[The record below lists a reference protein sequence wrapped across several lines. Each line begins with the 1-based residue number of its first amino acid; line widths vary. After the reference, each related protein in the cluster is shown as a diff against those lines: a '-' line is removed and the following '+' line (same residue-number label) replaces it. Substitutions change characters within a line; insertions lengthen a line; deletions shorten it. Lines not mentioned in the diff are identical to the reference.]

1 LGEPGLGVNGT
12 MVGRWERGER
22 EPRPP
27 YPKLLAALYGT
38 DAHELGLMG
47 SRGPAGCGRLE
58 DDMERRTLL
67 RLLAGALAAPVLGW
81 DTADAHRLAGA
92 LGRPSRADEATVAVV
107 EASIANARRLD
118 DLFGPRVAVKPALA
132 QREVIRTLL
141 GGGPS
146 EAVRGRLA
154 EASAGLSQLLGWLAF
169 DMNDH
174 ATARAYFNEGLQ
186 TAREAEAQPLV
197 AYLLGHLSSLSNYEG
212 KPPEALAFAEAARGH
227 SELGPLQ
234 SWLAAVEAEASAA
247 VHDRAGTEKALDRA
261 RATFAA
267 AEEGL
272 PWLYFWDQPELES
285 WVGTC
290 YVRLNLAEPARQAL
304 EQTLAGAD
312 ASMVRD
318 HAIFFARLAA
328 TYLPDGEIEEVCR
341 LAGEALTIAASTRSD
356 RAVQRVREL
365 RAQLAP
371 WAAET
376 TVRDLDDH
384 LASTEAWFRP
394 PVLSNS
400 PG

>member
-1 LGEPGLGVNGT
+1 

-47 SRGPAGCGRLE
+47 SRDPAGCGKL

-67 RLLAGALAAPVLGW
+67 RLLAGALAAPMLGW
-81 DTADAHRLAGA
+81 DKADAGRLAGA

-146 EAVRGRLA
+146 EPVRGRLT

-169 DMNDH
+169 DMNDY

-186 TAREAEAQPLV
+186 TAREADAQPLV
-197 AYLLGHLSSLSNYEG
+197 AYLLGHLSNLSNYEG
-212 KPPEALAFAEAARGH
+212 KSPEALAFAEAARGH
-227 SELGPLQ
+227 SGPALLQ
-234 SWLAAVEAEASAA
+234 SWIAAVEADASAA
-247 VHDRAGTEKALDRA
+247 LHDRVGTEDALDRA
-261 RATFAA
+261 RTMFAA
-267 AEEGL
+267 ARPEEGL
-272 PWLYFWDQPELES
+272 PWLYFWDQSELES

-290 YVRLNLAEPARQAL
+290 YVRLNLAEPARQAI
-304 EQTLAGAD
+304 EQALAAAD

-328 TYLPDGEIEEVCR
+328 TYLPDDEIEKLCR

-356 RAVQRVREL
+356 RAVQQVQEL

-384 LASTEAWFRP
+384 LATTEAWFRP